1 MLLDPAI
8 GLDDLLG
15 KSGRGQDLRDESVW
29 VKGDGGNELLQ
40 LLGRLLGVRRRIARL
55 GRRILGRRLL
65 VILSG

>member
-8 GLDDLLG
+8 GLDDLFG
-15 KSGRGQDLRDESVW
+15 KSGRSQDLRDESVW
-29 VKGDGGNELLQ
+29 VKSDWGDELLQ

-55 GRRILGRRLL
+55 GGRILGRRLL